1 QTYTW
6 SDFRFRDDVQYGD
19 NRLPVV
25 PEHFYRA
32 ELRYDAPQGWF
43 IAPSLEW
50 SPEGAFVDFRNTLKS
65 PGYTIANLNLG
76 WTAANGI
83 SLFLDVRNL
92 TDEAYVSNVQPV
104 IVAGPATAA
113 YWPGDGRSAFVGLV
127 VDF

>member
-1 QTYTW
+1 
-6 SDFRFRDDVQYGD
+6 YGD

-83 SLFLDVRNL
+83 SLFLDARNL
-92 TDEAYVSNVQPV
+92 TDEAHVSNVQPV